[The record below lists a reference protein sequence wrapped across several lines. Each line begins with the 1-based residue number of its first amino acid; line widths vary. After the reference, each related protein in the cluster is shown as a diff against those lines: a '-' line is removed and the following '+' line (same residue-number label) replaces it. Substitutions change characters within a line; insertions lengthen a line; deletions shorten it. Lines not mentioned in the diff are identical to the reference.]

1 MKFHCKNTG
10 FTLIE
15 LLVVIAIIAL
25 LISLLIPAV
34 QAAREMARRSQCTNN
49 VKQLA
54 LAMNVYHE
62 SFKSLPP
69 GSLRLEKYLN
79 GGCHKDLTP
88 NQYCGMIGWPVFILP
103 QLEQTPLYDKVD
115 FEVEA
120 YTPEPGDPTHEHSGK
135 IPHGDAKNKFV
146 GENMPPV
153 FSCPSAMLI
162 AAPGTHKDYGV
173 NGAEGWP
180 ERVSEHDKAVF
191 WSNSGVRFSDIP
203 DGLSGTFIIGECIHS
218 GWQEGERITYP
229 CNPFF
234 WVNNSSQGYVL
245 YAEPYYGEAG
255 NYRINDKNV
264 LWPYRGVKS
273 DHRGGATMA
282 CCDGSVHFINEKIDF
297 EVYRGLFT
305 RSGSEYVKI
314 P

>member
-79 GGCHKDLTP
+79 EGCHKDLTP
-88 NQYCGMIGWPVFILP
+88 NQYCGMIGWSVFILP
-103 QLEQTPLYDKVD
+103 QLEQTSLYDKVD

-120 YTPEPGDPTHEHSGK
+120 YTPEQAPSQ
-135 IPHGDAKNKFV
+135 IR
-146 GENMPPV
+146 PV
-153 FSCPSAMLI
+153 
-162 AAPGTHKDYGV
+162 
-173 NGAEGWP
+173 
-180 ERVSEHDKAVF
+180 
-191 WSNSGVRFSDIP
+191 
-203 DGLSGTFIIGECIHS
+203 
-218 GWQEGERITYP
+218 
-229 CNPFF
+229 
-234 WVNNSSQGYVL
+234 
-245 YAEPYYGEAG
+245 
-255 NYRINDKNV
+255 
-264 LWPYRGVKS
+264 
-273 DHRGGATMA
+273 
-282 CCDGSVHFINEKIDF
+282 
-297 EVYRGLFT
+297 
-305 RSGSEYVKI
+305 
-314 P
+314 